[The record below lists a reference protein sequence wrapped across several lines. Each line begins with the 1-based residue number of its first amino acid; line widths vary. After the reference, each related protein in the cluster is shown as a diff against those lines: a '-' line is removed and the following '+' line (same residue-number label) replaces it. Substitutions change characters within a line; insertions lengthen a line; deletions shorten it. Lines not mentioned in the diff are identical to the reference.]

1 MTPIQPLLF
10 EEYQYR
16 SLAPIQICLPST
28 LYHIIYIHEGAS
40 DRHTGEIQSTS
51 SSGELIIRNCG
62 TLHDLDAEPG
72 EAKLHTHLAFLPGI
86 IKSLETQANG
96 IDLLLPFELLGQIRV
111 RLQSEAVLE
120 CEDALRRINRF
131 HSKPDWVQ
139 YNRLVMAFLDLL
151 IIIYAQCEPR
161 MKETNYSVTDKERNV
176 RKVTAFIEIA
186 FNQDITLDL
195 MERELH
201 LSKQY
206 MSKIFRE
213 HTGLTIFEYLY
224 RRRINEAKQ
233 RIQGQHNCSITD
245 ICFEVGFNNV
255 SHFSTLFKT
264 HVGLSPER
272 YRKSL
277 ASSDK

>member
-1 MTPIQPLLF
+1 MTTIQPLLF
-10 EEYQYR
+10 EEFRYR
-16 SLAPIQICLPST
+16 ALSPLQIFLPST
-28 LYHIIYIHEGAS
+28 LYHIFYIHEGTL
-40 DRHTGEIQSTS
+40 DRPTGEIRSTS
-51 SSGELIIRNCG
+51 PSGELIIRNSG
-62 TLHDLDAEPG
+62 TRHDIYAESG
-72 EAKLHTHLAFLPGI
+72 EAQLHTYVAFLPGR
-86 IKSLETQANG
+86 IKSLETQTNG
-96 IDLLLPFELLGQIRV
+96 IDLLLPFEVLGQVRIR
-111 RLQSEAVLE
+111 LHAEAVLE
-120 CEDALRRINRF
+120 CDDALSRINRF
-131 HSKPDWVQ
+131 HRQLDWVQ

-161 MKETNYSVTDKERNV
+161 MKETKYSVTDKERNV
-176 RKVTAFIEIA
+176 RKITAFIENA
-186 FNQDITLDL
+186 FNQDMTLDL

-233 RIQGQHNCSITD
+233 RIQEQHNCSITD
-245 ICFEVGFNNV
+245 ICFQVGFNSV

-277 ASSDK
+277 AALDN